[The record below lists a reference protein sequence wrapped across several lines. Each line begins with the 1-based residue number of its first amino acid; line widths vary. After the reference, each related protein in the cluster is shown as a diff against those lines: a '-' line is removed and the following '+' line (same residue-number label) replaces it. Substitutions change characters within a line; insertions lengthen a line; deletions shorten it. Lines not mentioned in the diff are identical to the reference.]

1 MKRIF
6 IRFEANKMA
15 LFPCFAS
22 KQISKF
28 YMRNE
33 FRPEANFRLK
43 RIFEAKCSEYFVT
56 ELNIAKP
63 NIQVHCHCLLFFPTI
78 HCPLPTVH
86 CPLSTVHCPLFTANC
101 PLFTANCPLFTANCP
116 LFTANCLL
124 SSAHCYCPQ
133 FTVHCSLL
141 TVHCLLPTV
150 HYPLFLVSTVY

>member
-15 LFPCFAS
+15 LFACFAS
-22 KQISKF
+22 KRISKF

-33 FRPEANFRLK
+33 FRPDANFCLK
-43 RIFEAKCSEYFVT
+43 RIFEANILSQNRILPNQTYKSTVT
-56 ELNIAKP
+56 AYCFCILY
-63 NIQVHCHCLLFFPTI
+63 
-78 HCPLPTVH
+78 
-86 CPLSTVHCPLFTANC
+86 TVHCPLFA
-101 PLFTANCPLFTANCP
+101 ANCP

-150 HYPLFLVSTVY
+150 HYPLFLLSTVY